1 MDGGKNET
9 DRLERIE
16 ALLEQQVEIG
26 RKTLRSSRI
35 HTVLLILFA
44 VLLVIGIGVV
54 GTTLSQAAAGLPAA
68 LESISGLADTAAV
81 DIGRLDE
88 FDIAALNEVVEG
100 LASIRFDV
108 LNESIQALT
117 DIIKPFAGFMGA
129 FS

>member
-81 DIGRLDE
+81 EIGRLDE

>member
-16 ALLEQQVEIG
+16 ALLEQQVELG
-26 RKTLRSSRI
+26 RKTLHSSRI

-44 VLLVIGIGVV
+44 VLLAIGIGVV
-54 GTTLSQAAAGLPAA
+54 GATLSQAAAGLPAA
-68 LESISGLADTAAV
+68 LESRSGLADTAAV
-81 DIGRLDE
+81 EIGRLDE

>member
-81 DIGRLDE
+81 EIGRLDE

-117 DIIKPFAGFMGA
+117 DIIKPFAGFIGA

>member
-16 ALLEQQVEIG
+16 ALLEQQVELG

-44 VLLVIGIGVV
+44 VLLAIGIGVV

-81 DIGRLDE
+81 EIGRLDE

>member
-1 MDGGKNET
+1 M
-9 DRLERIE
+9 
-16 ALLEQQVEIG
+16 LL
-26 RKTLRSSRI
+26 
-35 HTVLLILFA
+35 A
-44 VLLVIGIGVV
+44 IGIGVV
-54 GTTLSQAAAGLPAA
+54 GATLSQAAAGLPAA

-81 DIGRLDE
+81 EIGRLDE

>member
-1 MDGGKNET
+1 M
-9 DRLERIE
+9 
-16 ALLEQQVEIG
+16 LL
-26 RKTLRSSRI
+26 
-35 HTVLLILFA
+35 A
-44 VLLVIGIGVV
+44 IGIGVV
-54 GTTLSQAAAGLPAA
+54 GATLSQAAAGLPAA

-81 DIGRLDE
+81 EIGRLDE

-108 LNESIQALT
+108 LNENSSALT

>member
-81 DIGRLDE
+81 EIGRLDE

-117 DIIKPFAGFMGA
+117 VIIKPFAGFMGA

>member
-68 LESISGLADTAAV
+68 LESISRRPQ
-81 DIGRLDE
+81 RLG
-88 FDIAALNEVVEG
+88 EG
-100 LASIRFDV
+100 APGS
-108 LNESIQALT
+108 
-117 DIIKPFAGFMGA
+117 
-129 FS
+129 

>member
-68 LESISGLADTAAV
+68 LESISGFADTAAV
-81 DIGRLDE
+81 EIGRLDE

>member
-16 ALLEQQVEIG
+16 ALLEQQVELG

-44 VLLVIGIGVV
+44 VLLAIGIGVV

-81 DIGRLDE
+81 EIGRLDE

-117 DIIKPFAGFMGA
+117 DIIKPFVGFMGA

>member
-16 ALLEQQVEIG
+16 ALLEPPVEIG

-35 HTVLLILFA
+35 HTVLLMLFA
-44 VLLVIGIGVV
+44 VLLVSGIGVV

-81 DIGRLDE
+81 EIGRLDE